1 MKKKKI
7 GANYSSAKS
16 LKNVTFNSSNS
27 DNGMIIETGVG
38 VSSDN
43 VFMNK
48 FADMKLIMSNLPFA
62 FLRIVNSP
70 EIPQTTNLI
79 NRKVSA
85 RYSTEIK

>member
-1 MKKKKI
+1 MKKKI

-48 FADMKLIMSNLPFA
+48 FDMKLIMSNLPFA

-85 RYSTEIK
+85 RYST